1 MLYHVIFFIVGLL
14 IGLLVWLLNKNNS
27 VPKSELDDLSQK
39 LNQSEIQL
47 ALIQDRNQNAIS
59 ELENYKKESEMMKK
73 LNQDLI
79 QENASLNANISKL
92 EEFLN
97 QLKATVE
104 SEKKLNFNQQEE
116 LNRITRWSGELKA
129 NNTYLEERLNLQKKE
144 MEEFRQKSQIE
155 FENLANRILDEKV
168 NKFTQSN
175 KENIDQILKPLGEN
189 LNQFKKKVEETY
201 DIESKQRFSLEERV
215 RELIDHSNKISQEAN
230 NLTNALKG
238 QSKKQGNWG
247 EIILE
252 SILEKSGLQKN
263 REYKI
268 QISQQNEDGQMLRPD
283 VMVFLPDERTIV
295 IDSKVSLL
303 SYDRYCATDNKE
315 EQDLHLSLHLK
326 SMYQHIDDL
335 SKKRYDELTQELDFI
350 MMFIP
355 IEPAYLLAV
364 QEDQDL
370 WNYAYQ
376 KRILLISPTNLIAAL
391 KLITDLWKRDQ
402 QSKNAVEIAK
412 QGEKLYDKV
421 VGFFET
427 MDDIEKHINKSQ
439 EVFLKAKKQLRDGK
453 GNLVNQALKLK
464 NMGIQSDKSLP
475 LSFGQGENEDDE
487 SNG

>member
-1 MLYHVIFFIVGLL
+1 MLYQIVFFIVGLL
-14 IGLLVWLLNKNNS
+14 VGILIWFFNKNNS
-27 VPKSELDDLSQK
+27 VPKSKLDEISQK
-39 LNQSEIQL
+39 LSQSEIQL
-47 ALIQDRNQNAIS
+47 ALIQERNQNANS
-59 ELENYKKESEMMKK
+59 ELDNHKKELETQRK

-79 QENASLNANISKL
+79 QENASLNANMSKL
-92 EEFLN
+92 EEFHN
-97 QLKATVE
+97 QLKITVE
-104 SEKKLNFNQQEE
+104 SEKKLNLNQQEE

-129 NNTYLEERLNLQKKE
+129 NNSYLEERLNTQKKE
-144 MEEFRQKSQIE
+144 IEEFRQKSQVE

-189 LNQFKKKVEETY
+189 LNQFKRKVEETY

-238 QSKKQGNWG
+238 QAKKQGNWG

-283 VMVFLPDERTIV
+283 VMVFLPDDRTIV
-295 IDSKVSLL
+295 IDSKVSLI
-303 SYDRYCATDNKE
+303 SYDRYCATDKKD
-315 EQDLHLSLHLK
+315 EQDIHLALHLK
-326 SMYQHIDDL
+326 SVYQHIDDL
-335 SKKRYDELTQELDFI
+335 GKKRYDELTQELDFI

-355 IEPAYLLAV
+355 IEPAYLLAM
-364 QEDQDL
+364 QEDQEL

-376 KRILLISPTNLIAAL
+376 RRILLISPTNLIAAL

-402 QSKNAVEIAK
+402 QSKNALEIAK
-412 QGEKLYDKV
+412 QGEKLYEKV

-439 EVFLKAKKQLRDGK
+439 EVFIKAKKQLKEGK
-453 GNLVNQALKLK
+453 GNIVNQALKLK
-464 NMGIQSDKSLP
+464 NMGIQSSKSLP
-475 LSFGQGENEDDE
+475 LSFGHGENEEDE
-487 SNG
+487 IND